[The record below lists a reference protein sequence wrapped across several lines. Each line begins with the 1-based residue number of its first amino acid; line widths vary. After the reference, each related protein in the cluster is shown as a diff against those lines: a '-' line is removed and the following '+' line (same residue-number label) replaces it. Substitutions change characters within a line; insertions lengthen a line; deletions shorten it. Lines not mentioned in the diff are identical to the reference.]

1 MTRARCARTV
11 LAAWAL
17 CLAAPTLLAA
27 ALPNPSRVIRIEARE
42 QPLDQFLQ
50 DVFSQID
57 VPVDASAG
65 LQAPVNG
72 NFNAPVDKLLRDLA
86 RAYNLVTYFDGAV
99 LHVAPAGETA
109 SRNFSLPP
117 AAAQQVLRS
126 AGELQMLDARNTLRS
141 TRDGTLVAVGARR
154 YVQQVEELV
163 RQAKPGAPNN
173 PSAPA
178 FAQPLLDYR
187 IFYLRYAWAQD
198 TTTSFAGRQTVVPGV
213 ASILRSVAGVPQ
225 RRVGDTQS
233 RPTNPKLR
241 GQGLARQG
249 GSMGQQGTLGWS
261 ESAARGTAVDTLA
274 TALGNEDLGGPDGQG
289 QAADP
294 NSHTRIEADP
304 RLNAVIVRDLP
315 ERLQRYAELVAS
327 LDVEPQSLEIEATII
342 DINTDRLTELGINWR
357 WSRKNDSVLFG
368 NGTASDQRLYPDQEI
383 TPSARGGVISTVLGD
398 VSRFV
403 SRISALQ
410 ADGAAKVVS
419 SPQVVTL
426 SNVEAV
432 FDNSSTFYVRL
443 AGRDEVDLFNVTAGT
458 SLRVTPHVFKV
469 GENTRIKLLV
479 QIEDGTIT
487 TQRVDT
493 LPVVERSSL
502 NTQALIDEGE
512 SLLIGGMVRDS
523 TSDGVDKVPGLGDI
537 PVLGNLFKSRSTGAN
552 RVERLFLITPRLAS
566 TRNANRAIERSR
578 APVSVDKPALPV
590 SSAPAPAP
598 VSAYQPPRPD
608 ADTLLR

>member
-1 MTRARCARTV
+1 MTRARCTRIV

-17 CLAAPTLLAA
+17 CLAAPTLFAA
-27 ALPNPSRVIRIEARE
+27 ALPNPGRVIRIEARE

-57 VPVDASAG
+57 VPVAASPG
-65 LQAPVNG
+65 MQAPVNG
-72 NFNAPVDKLLRDLA
+72 NFNAPVEKLLRDLA

-163 RQAKPGAPNN
+163 RQVKPGAPNSPN
-173 PSAPA
+173 APA
-178 FAQPLLDYR
+178 YAQPLLDFR

-198 TTTSFAGRQTVVPGV
+198 TTTNFAGRQTVVPGV
-213 ASILRSVAGVPQ
+213 ASILRAVSGVPQ
-225 RRVGDTQS
+225 RRAGDTQS

-249 GSMGQQGTLGWS
+249 GSMGQQGTLGWN

-274 TALGNEDLGGPDGQG
+274 TALGSEDLRTGDSPGAGT
-289 QAADP
+289 DP
-294 NSHTRIEADP
+294 HNHTLIEADP

-357 WSRKNDSVLFG
+357 WSRKKNSVLFG
-368 NGTASDQRLYPDQEI
+368 NGTASDLRLRDGEDI

-398 VSRFV
+398 VSQFV

-487 TQRVDT
+487 AQRVDT

-523 TSDGVDKVPGLGDI
+523 TNDGVDKVPGLGDI
-537 PVLGNLFKSRSTGAN
+537 PLLGNLFKSRSTGAN

-566 TRNANRAIERSR
+566 TRSASRAIERSR

-608 ADTLLR
+608 ADTMLR

>member
-1 MTRARCARTV
+1 
-11 LAAWAL
+11 
-17 CLAAPTLLAA
+17 
-27 ALPNPSRVIRIEARE
+27 
-42 QPLDQFLQ
+42 
-50 DVFSQID
+50 
-57 VPVDASAG
+57 
-65 LQAPVNG
+65 
-72 NFNAPVDKLLRDLA
+72 VDKLLRDLA

-99 LHVAPAGETA
+99 LHVAPASETA

-163 RQAKPGAPNN
+163 RQAKPGAPSSPNSPN
-173 PSAPA
+173 AA
-178 FAQPLLDYR
+178 AYAQPLLDYR

-225 RRVGDTQS
+225 RRAGDTQG

-249 GSMGQQGTLGWS
+249 GSMGQQGTLGWN
-261 ESAARGTAVDTLA
+261 ESATRGTAVDTLA
-274 TALGNEDLGGPDGQG
+274 TALGNEDLAAGEGQG
-289 QAADP
+289 GA
-294 NSHTRIEADP
+294 NETHNHTRIEADP

-487 TQRVDT
+487 AQRVDT

-566 TRNANRAIERSR
+566 TRNATRAIERSR
-578 APVSVDKPALPV
+578 APVSVDKPAPPV
-590 SSAPAPAP
+590 SSAPAAAP
-598 VSAYQPPRPD
+598 VSAYKPPRPD